1 MRVLHLLDH
10 AALRQTEYA
19 RRTFALLGSLRAQ
32 GVQTVQ
38 LTAPSAARQAEHMPD
53 GWHVYRTPAPAGLR
67 YWPRRWRPLAGCA
80 ALALRLRQVAR
91 LTRPDLIHV
100 HAPGSHALAAWPAA
114 RLERL
119 PLLLEAERRD
129 RPVLTRLE
137 RAVFKGADAVAAA
150 TPELRTALRAGG
162 LDGQR
167 IAVLPAAA
175 DLPGVQ
181 HARTGPA
188 GLEGAP
194 LLAYAGDLEAC
205 EGINLLL
212 EALAV
217 LRASRP
223 ALRLLVAGGGARGAV
238 LEQRADIPAL
248 RGHVVFTGTLAARR
262 AADLLPRADIVVFPA
277 LPGRLPSSRQL
288 LNAMAQG
295 CAVVASDLACHR
307 ELILHGHSGILF
319 RAGSR
324 ASLVEALAGLLE
336 EPCRLRPLG
345 AAAAAFIAAQRSWTA
360 TAARYRRLYAQILTD
375 AVK

>member
-1 MRVLHLLDH
+1 V
-10 AALRQTEYA
+10 
-19 RRTFALLGSLRAQ
+19 
-32 GVQTVQ
+32 
-38 LTAPSAARQAEHMPD
+38 
-53 GWHVYRTPAPAGLR
+53 
-67 YWPRRWRPLAGCA
+67 
-80 ALALRLRQVAR
+80 
-91 LTRPDLIHV
+91 
-100 HAPGSHALAAWPAA
+100 
-114 RLERL
+114 
-119 PLLLEAERRD
+119 
-129 RPVLTRLE
+129 
-137 RAVFKGADAVAAA
+137 
-150 TPELRTALRAGG
+150 
-162 LDGQR
+162 
-167 IAVLPAAA
+167 
-175 DLPGVQ
+175 
-181 HARTGPA
+181 
-188 GLEGAP
+188 
-194 LLAYAGDLEAC
+194 
-205 EGINLLL
+205 
-212 EALAV
+212 
-217 LRASRP
+217 
-223 ALRLLVAGGGARGAV
+223 VAGGGARGAV